1 MNYDE
6 YRSAVDTLNTWARA
20 YYTDDKPI
28 ASDEEY
34 DELYSKAEKFEEQN
48 PALALPYSPTRRI
61 GGAISEGFSKLA
73 HGAQMWSMEDIFD
86 DADLLAWL
94 ARGEKSGA
102 QFYVEPKFDGA
113 SLNLTYES
121 GVLISA
127 ATRGDGLIGEDVTQN
142 ARAIKSVPLQI
153 PYAGRIEIRGETLI
167 AKSDFDALNDERA
180 ANGESL
186 FSNPRNAA
194 AGSLR
199 QLDSAIVAKRKLK
212 FIPWGVGEH
221 SLSFALHSQIMEFVR
236 SLGFLRDEFCRICKS
251 ASEIRAAYEALHSM
265 RASKDL
271 MLDGMVIRV
280 NELSKCAQM
289 GYTVKFPRFMVAY
302 KFPAVEKVTRLRE
315 INLQVGRTGA
325 VTPVAVV
332 DSVNIDGA
340 NVSNA
345 TLHNFDEIARLGL
358 MKNDFVGIIRSGDV
372 IPKITSVYK
381 QRRDGTQSEI
391 SRPDRCPVCGE
402 KLLDEGALIKCQN
415 LDCKARVIGS
425 LIYFCSKKCMNI
437 EGLSDAT
444 ITQLF
449 ESGKISKISDIYAL
463 GAQDLAGLEGFADK
477 KISNLLGAINASKN
491 APLERFIASLGIEHI
506 GEVAARK
513 IAAAFGQDWL
523 DASEDEI
530 LRLEGFG
537 EAMAR
542 SLAEFCKINR
552 EKILNLSEII
562 NPRPPETQTTKS
574 AFTGR
579 SVVITGTLS
588 RPRDE
593 FKARLL
599 AMGAKVQGSVSAKT
613 DFVLAGAEAG
623 SKLQKARSLGVRV
636 IDESEFEALAS
647 SLQTPGANPPSK
659 SEPEALAG
667 SGE

>member
-6 YRSAVDTLNTWARA
+6 YRSAVDTLNAWARA

-34 DELYSKAEKFEEQN
+34 DELYSQAEKFEEQN
-48 PALALPYSPTRRI
+48 PELALPYSPTRRI

-94 ARGEKSGA
+94 ARGEKGGA

-113 SLNLTYES
+113 SLNLTYEG

-236 SLGFLRDEFCRICKS
+236 SLGFLRDEFCRICS
-251 ASEIRAAYEALHSM
+251 DASEIRSAYEALHSM

-302 KFPAVEKVTRLRE
+302 KFPAVEKITRLRE

-345 TLHNFDEIARLGL
+345 TLHNFDEIARLEL

-463 GAQDLAGLEGFADK
+463 GAQDLADLEGFADK

-562 NPRPPETQTTKS
+562 TPRAPEMQTAKS

-647 SLQTPGANPPSK
+647 SLQTPGANPPGK
-659 SEPEALAG
+659 SELEALAG

>member
-6 YRSAVDTLNTWARA
+6 YRSAVDTLNAWARA

-34 DELYSKAEKFEEQN
+34 DELYSQAEKFEQQN

-113 SLNLTYES
+113 SLNLTYEG

-153 PYAGRIEIRGETLI
+153 PYAQRIEIRGETLI

-251 ASEIRAAYEALHSM
+251 ASEIRSAYESLHSM
-265 RASKDL
+265 RASKDM

-402 KLLDEGALIKCQN
+402 RLLDEGALIKCQN

-449 ESGKISKISDIYAL
+449 ESGKISKIGDIYAL
-463 GAQDLAGLEGFADK
+463 SAQDLAGLEGFADK
-477 KISNLLGAINASKN
+477 KISNLLSAINASKN

-562 NPRPPETQTTKS
+562 TPRAPQMQTTKS
-574 AFTGR
+574 AFTDR

-647 SLQTPGANPPSK
+647 LATLGANPPGK

-667 SGE
+667 SSK

>member
-6 YRSAVDTLNTWARA
+6 YRSAVDTLNAWARA

-34 DELYSKAEKFEEQN
+34 DELYSQAEKFEEQN
-48 PALALPYSPTRRI
+48 PELALPYSPTRRI

-113 SLNLTYES
+113 SLNLTYEG

-153 PYAGRIEIRGETLI
+153 PYEGRIEIRGETLI

-391 SRPDRCPVCGE
+391 SRPGRCPVCGE

-449 ESGKISKISDIYAL
+449 ESGKISKIGDIYAL
-463 GAQDLAGLEGFADK
+463 GAQDLADLEGFADK
-477 KISNLLGAINASKN
+477 KISNLLSAINASKN

-542 SLAEFCKINR
+542 SLEEFCKINR

-562 NPRPPETQTTKS
+562 TPRAPQIQTTKS
-574 AFTGR
+574 AFTDR

-599 AMGAKVQGSVSAKT
+599 AMGAKVQGSVSVKT

-647 SLQTPGANPPSK
+647 LATPDTNSPGK
-659 SEPEALAG
+659 SGPEALAG

>member
-6 YRSAVDTLNTWARA
+6 YRSAVDTLNAWARA
-20 YYTDDKPI
+20 YYTDDRPI

-34 DELYSKAEKFEEQN
+34 DELYSQAEKFEEQN
-48 PALALPYSPTRRI
+48 PTLALPYSPTRRI
-61 GGAISEGFSKLA
+61 GGSISEGFSKLA

-94 ARGEKSGA
+94 ARGEKSSA

-113 SLNLTYES
+113 SLNLTYEG

-153 PYAGRIEIRGETLI
+153 PYAQRIEIRGETLI

-402 KLLDEGALIKCQN
+402 RLLDEGALIKCQN

-449 ESGKISKISDIYAL
+449 ESGKISKIGDIYAL
-463 GAQDLAGLEGFADK
+463 GAQDLADLEGFADK
-477 KISNLLGAINASKN
+477 KISNLLSAINASKN

-562 NPRPPETQTTKS
+562 TPRAPEMQTTKS
-574 AFTGR
+574 AFTDR

-647 SLQTPGANPPSK
+647 LATTDTNSPGK
-659 SEPEALAG
+659 SGPEALAR

>member
-6 YRSAVDTLNTWARA
+6 YRSAVDTLNAWARA

-34 DELYSKAEKFEEQN
+34 DELYSQAEKFEEQN
-48 PALALPYSPTRRI
+48 PELALPYSPTRRI

-94 ARGEKSGA
+94 ARGEKGGA

-113 SLNLTYES
+113 SLNLTYEG

-153 PYAGRIEIRGETLI
+153 PYEGRIEIRGETLI

-236 SLGFLRDEFCRICKS
+236 SLGFLRDEFCRICTGV
-251 ASEIRAAYEALHSM
+251 SEIRSAYEALHNM

-402 KLLDEGALIKCQN
+402 RLLDEGALIKCQN

-449 ESGKISKISDIYAL
+449 ESGKISKIGDIYAL
-463 GAQDLAGLEGFADK
+463 GAQDLADLEGFADK
-477 KISNLLGAINASKN
+477 KISNLLSAINASKN

-562 NPRPPETQTTKS
+562 TPRAPEMQTTKS
-574 AFTGR
+574 AFTDR

-647 SLQTPGANPPSK
+647 LATTDTNSPGK
-659 SEPEALAG
+659 SEPQTLAE

>member
-34 DELYSKAEKFEEQN
+34 DELYSQAEKFEEQN

-113 SLNLTYES
+113 SLNLTYEG

-153 PYAGRIEIRGETLI
+153 PYAQRIEIRGETLI

-251 ASEIRAAYEALHSM
+251 VSEIRSAYEALHSM

-280 NELSKCAQM
+280 NELSKCTQM

-391 SRPDRCPVCGE
+391 SRPGRCPVCGE

-449 ESGKISKISDIYAL
+449 ESGKISKIGDIYTL

-491 APLERFIASLGIEHI
+491 APLERFFASLGIEHI

-562 NPRPPETQTTKS
+562 TPLAPQMQTVKS
-574 AFTGR
+574 AFTDR

-647 SLQTPGANPPSK
+647 LATSGANPPNK

>member
-6 YRSAVDTLNTWARA
+6 YRSAVDTLNAWARA

-34 DELYSKAEKFEEQN
+34 DELYSQAEKFEEQN

-113 SLNLTYES
+113 SLNLTYEG

-127 ATRGDGLIGEDVTQN
+127 ATRGDGLVGEDVTQN

-251 ASEIRAAYEALHSM
+251 VSEIRSAYEALHM
-265 RASKDL
+265 LRASKDL

-415 LDCKARVIGS
+415 LDCKARMIGS

-449 ESGKISKISDIYAL
+449 ESGKISKIGDIYAL
-463 GAQDLAGLEGFADK
+463 GAQDLADLEGFADK

-552 EKILNLSEII
+552 EKILSLSEII
-562 NPRPPETQTTKS
+562 TPRAPQMQTVKS
-574 AFTGR
+574 AFTGH

-647 SLQTPGANPPSK
+647 LTTPDTNSPGK
-659 SEPEALAG
+659 SEPQTLAG

>member
-6 YRSAVDTLNTWARA
+6 YRSAVDTLNAWARA
-20 YYTDDKPI
+20 YYTDDRPI

-34 DELYSKAEKFEEQN
+34 DELYSQAEKFEEQN
-48 PALALPYSPTRRI
+48 PELALPYSPTRRI

-94 ARGEKSGA
+94 ARGEKGGA

-113 SLNLTYES
+113 SLNLTYKG

-153 PYAGRIEIRGETLI
+153 PYAERIEIRGETLI

-236 SLGFLRDEFCRICKS
+236 SLGFLRDEFCRICS
-251 ASEIRAAYEALHSM
+251 GASEIRSAYEALHSM

-280 NELSKCAQM
+280 NELSKCVQM

-402 KLLDEGALIKCQN
+402 RLLDEGALIKCQN

-449 ESGKISKISDIYAL
+449 ESGKISKIGDIYAL

-477 KISNLLGAINASKN
+477 KISNLLGAINESKN

-530 LRLEGFG
+530 MRLEGFG

-562 NPRPPETQTTKS
+562 TPRAPEIQTTKS

-593 FKARLL
+593 FKTRLL

-613 DFVLAGAEAG
+613 DFVLAGEDAG

-647 SLQTPGANPPSK
+647 SATPDANPPDK

>member
-1 MNYDE
+1 
-6 YRSAVDTLNTWARA
+6 
-20 YYTDDKPI
+20 
-28 ASDEEY
+28 
-34 DELYSKAEKFEEQN
+34 
-48 PALALPYSPTRRI
+48 
-61 GGAISEGFSKLA
+61 
-73 HGAQMWSMEDIFD
+73 
-86 DADLLAWL
+86 
-94 ARGEKSGA
+94 
-102 QFYVEPKFDGA
+102 
-113 SLNLTYES
+113 
-121 GVLISA
+121 
-127 ATRGDGLIGEDVTQN
+127 
-142 ARAIKSVPLQI
+142 
-153 PYAGRIEIRGETLI
+153 
-167 AKSDFDALNDERA
+167 
-180 ANGESL
+180 
-186 FSNPRNAA
+186 
-194 AGSLR
+194 
-199 QLDSAIVAKRKLK
+199 
-212 FIPWGVGEH
+212 
-221 SLSFALHSQIMEFVR
+221 
-236 SLGFLRDEFCRICKS
+236 
-251 ASEIRAAYEALHSM
+251 M

-302 KFPAVEKVTRLRE
+302 KFPAVEKVTRLRG

-402 KLLDEGALIKCQN
+402 NLLDEGALIKCQN

-449 ESGKISKISDIYAL
+449 ESGKISKIGDIYAL
-463 GAQDLAGLEGFADK
+463 GAQDLADLEGFADK
-477 KISNLLGAINASKN
+477 KISNLLSAINASKN

-513 IAAAFGQDWL
+513 IAAAFGQSWL

-562 NPRPPETQTTKS
+562 TPRPPQMQTTKS
-574 AFTGR
+574 AFTDR

-623 SKLQKARSLGVRV
+623 SKLQKARSLGVQV

-647 SLQTPGANPPSK
+647 LATTDANSPNKSK
-659 SEPEALAG
+659 PEALAG

>member
-6 YRSAVDTLNTWARA
+6 YRSAVDTLNAWARA
-20 YYTDDKPI
+20 YYTDDRPI

-34 DELYSKAEKFEEQN
+34 DELYSQAEKFEQQN
-48 PALALPYSPTRRI
+48 PELALPYSPTRRI

-113 SLNLTYES
+113 SLNLTYEG
-121 GVLISA
+121 GVLIRA

-153 PYAGRIEIRGETLI
+153 PYAQRIEIRGETLI
-167 AKSDFDALNDERA
+167 AKTDFDALNDERA

-221 SLSFALHSQIMEFVR
+221 SLNFALHSQIMEFVR
-236 SLGFLRDEFCRICKS
+236 SLGFLRDEFCRICTG
-251 ASEIRAAYEALHSM
+251 ASEIRSAYEALHSM

-271 MLDGMVIRV
+271 MLDGIVIRV

-391 SRPDRCPVCGE
+391 SRPGRCPVCDE

-449 ESGKISKISDIYAL
+449 ESGKISKIGDIYAL
-463 GAQDLAGLEGFADK
+463 GAQDLADLEGFADK

-537 EAMAR
+537 GAMAR

-562 NPRPPETQTTKS
+562 TPRAPETHTAKS
-574 AFTGR
+574 AFTDR

-647 SLQTPGANPPSK
+647 LATTDTNSPGK

>member
-6 YRSAVDTLNTWARA
+6 YRSAVDTLNAWARA

-94 ARGEKSGA
+94 ARGEKSDA

-113 SLNLTYES
+113 SLNLTYEG

-153 PYAGRIEIRGETLI
+153 PYAQRIEIRGETLI
-167 AKSDFDALNDERA
+167 AKSDFDTLNDERA

-236 SLGFLRDEFCRICKS
+236 SLGFLRDEFCRICKD
-251 ASEIRAAYEALHSM
+251 ASEIRSAYEALHM
-265 RASKDL
+265 LRASKDL

-415 LDCKARVIGS
+415 LDCKARVIGA

-449 ESGKISKISDIYAL
+449 ESDKISKIDDIYAL
-463 GAQDLAGLEGFADK
+463 GAQDLADLEGFADK
-477 KISNLLGAINASKN
+477 KISNLLSAINASKN

-562 NPRPPETQTTKS
+562 NPRLPQMQTIKS

-647 SLQTPGANPPSK
+647 LATTDTNSPGK
-659 SEPEALAG
+659 SGPEALAR

>member
-6 YRSAVDTLNTWARA
+6 YRSAVDTLNAWARA

-34 DELYSKAEKFEEQN
+34 DELYSQAEKFEEQN
-48 PALALPYSPTRRI
+48 PELALPYSPTRRI

-73 HGAQMWSMEDIFD
+73 HGAQMWSMEDIFG

-94 ARGEKSGA
+94 ARGEKSSA

-113 SLNLTYES
+113 SLNLTYEG

-221 SLSFALHSQIMEFVR
+221 SLGFALHSQIMEFVR

-251 ASEIRAAYEALHSM
+251 ASEIRSAYEALHSM

-340 NVSNA
+340 NVSSA

-391 SRPDRCPVCGE
+391 LRPDRCPVCGE

-463 GAQDLAGLEGFADK
+463 GAQDLADLEGFADK

-506 GEVAARK
+506 GEVAAHK

-542 SLAEFCKINR
+542 SLTEFCKINR

-562 NPRPPETQTTKS
+562 TPRAPQMQTTKS
-574 AFTGR
+574 VFTDR

-636 IDESEFEALAS
+636 INESEFEALAE
-647 SLQTPGANPPSK
+647 G
-659 SEPEALAG
+659 
-667 SGE
+667 GE

>member
-6 YRSAVDTLNTWARA
+6 YRSAVDTLNAWARA

-48 PALALPYSPTRRI
+48 PELALPYSPTKRI

-113 SLNLTYES
+113 SLNLTYEG

-153 PYAGRIEIRGETLI
+153 PYAQRIEIRGETLI

-221 SLSFALHSQIMEFVR
+221 SLNFALHSQIMEFVR
-236 SLGFLRDEFCRICKS
+236 SLGFLRDEFCRICKD
-251 ASEIRAAYEALHSM
+251 ASEIRSAYEALHM
-265 RASKDL
+265 LRASKDL

-391 SRPDRCPVCGE
+391 LRPDRCPVCGE
-402 KLLDEGALIKCQN
+402 RLLDEGALIKCQN

-449 ESGKISKISDIYAL
+449 ESGKISKIGDIYAL

-477 KISNLLGAINASKN
+477 KISNLLSAINASKN

-523 DASEDEI
+523 NASEDEI

-562 NPRPPETQTTKS
+562 TPRAPQMQTVKS
-574 AFTGR
+574 AFTDR

-599 AMGAKVQGSVSAKT
+599 AMGAKVQSSVSAKT

-647 SLQTPGANPPSK
+647 PATLGANPPNK

-667 SGE
+667 SDE

>member
-6 YRSAVDTLNTWARA
+6 YRSAVDTLNAWARA
-20 YYTDDKPI
+20 YYTDDRPI

-34 DELYSKAEKFEEQN
+34 DELYSQAEKFEEKN
-48 PALALPYSPTRRI
+48 PTLALPYSPTRRI

-113 SLNLTYES
+113 SLNLTYEG

-153 PYAGRIEIRGETLI
+153 PYEGRIEIRGETLI

-463 GAQDLAGLEGFADK
+463 AAQDLADLEGFADK
-477 KISNLLGAINASKN
+477 KILNLLGAINASKN

-523 DASEDEI
+523 DAGEDEI

-562 NPRPPETQTTKS
+562 TPRAPQMQTVKS
-574 AFTGR
+574 AFTDR

-613 DFVLAGAEAG
+613 DFVLVGAEAG

-636 IDESEFEALAS
+636 IDENEFETLAS
-647 SLQTPGANPPSK
+647 LATTDTNSPGK

-667 SGE
+667 SDE

>member
-1 MNYDE
+1 
-6 YRSAVDTLNTWARA
+6 
-20 YYTDDKPI
+20 
-28 ASDEEY
+28 
-34 DELYSKAEKFEEQN
+34 
-48 PALALPYSPTRRI
+48 
-61 GGAISEGFSKLA
+61 
-73 HGAQMWSMEDIFD
+73 
-86 DADLLAWL
+86 
-94 ARGEKSGA
+94 
-102 QFYVEPKFDGA
+102 
-113 SLNLTYES
+113 
-121 GVLISA
+121 
-127 ATRGDGLIGEDVTQN
+127 
-142 ARAIKSVPLQI
+142 
-153 PYAGRIEIRGETLI
+153 
-167 AKSDFDALNDERA
+167 
-180 ANGESL
+180 
-186 FSNPRNAA
+186 
-194 AGSLR
+194 
-199 QLDSAIVAKRKLK
+199 
-212 FIPWGVGEH
+212 
-221 SLSFALHSQIMEFVR
+221 
-236 SLGFLRDEFCRICKS
+236 
-251 ASEIRAAYEALHSM
+251 M

-402 KLLDEGALIKCQN
+402 RLLDEGALIKCQN

-463 GAQDLAGLEGFADK
+463 GAQDLADLEGFADK

-530 LRLEGFG
+530 LCLEGFG

-562 NPRPPETQTTKS
+562 TPRTPEMQTAKS
-574 AFTGR
+574 VFTDR

-613 DFVLAGAEAG
+613 DFVLAGEDAG

-647 SLQTPGANPPSK
+647 PATPGANPPGK
-659 SEPEALAG
+659 SEPEALAR

>member
-6 YRSAVDTLNTWARA
+6 YRSAVDTLNAWARA

-48 PALALPYSPTRRI
+48 PALALSYSPTRRI

-94 ARGEKSGA
+94 ARGEKGGA

-113 SLNLTYES
+113 SLNLTYEG

-153 PYAGRIEIRGETLI
+153 PYAQRIEIRGETLI

-221 SLSFALHSQIMEFVR
+221 SLNFALHSQIMEFVR

-251 ASEIRAAYEALHSM
+251 ASEIRSAYEALHSM

-415 LDCKARVIGS
+415 LDCKARMIGA

-449 ESGKISKISDIYAL
+449 ESGKISKIGDIYAL
-463 GAQDLAGLEGFADK
+463 GAQDLADLEGFADK

-562 NPRPPETQTTKS
+562 TPRAPQMQTAKS
-574 AFTGR
+574 AFTDR

-647 SLQTPGANPPSK
+647 LATTGANSPSK
-659 SEPEALAG
+659 SEPQTLAG

>member
-6 YRSAVDTLNTWARA
+6 YRSAVDTLNAWARA

-34 DELYSKAEKFEEQN
+34 DELYSQAEKFEEQN

-86 DADLLAWL
+86 DVDLLAWL

-113 SLNLTYES
+113 SLNLTYEG

-153 PYAGRIEIRGETLI
+153 PYAQRIEIRGETLI

-251 ASEIRAAYEALHSM
+251 ASEIRSAYEALHSM

-449 ESGKISKISDIYAL
+449 ESGKISKIDDIYAL
-463 GAQDLAGLEGFADK
+463 GAQDLEGLEGFADK

-523 DASEDEI
+523 NASEDEI

-542 SLAEFCKINR
+542 SLVEFCKINR

-562 NPRPPETQTTKS
+562 TPRAPQMQTTKS
-574 AFTGR
+574 VFTDR

-613 DFVLAGAEAG
+613 DFVLVGADAG
-623 SKLQKARSLGVRV
+623 SKLQKARSLGVRI

-647 SLQTPGANPPSK
+647 LATPGVNSPGK
-659 SEPEALAG
+659 SEPEALAE

>member
-6 YRSAVDTLNTWARA
+6 YRSAVDTLNAWARA
-20 YYTDDKPI
+20 YYTDDRPI

-34 DELYSKAEKFEEQN
+34 DELYSQAEKFEEQN
-48 PALALPYSPTRRI
+48 PELALPYSPTRRI

-113 SLNLTYES
+113 SLNLTYEG

-153 PYAGRIEIRGETLI
+153 PYAQRIEIRGETLI

-221 SLSFALHSQIMEFVR
+221 SLNFALHSQIMEFVR
-236 SLGFLRDEFCRICKS
+236 SLGFLRDEFCRICS
-251 ASEIRAAYEALHSM
+251 GASEIRSAYEALHSM

-391 SRPDRCPVCGE
+391 SRPGRCPVCGE

-449 ESGKISKISDIYAL
+449 ESGKISKIGDIYAL
-463 GAQDLAGLEGFADK
+463 GAQDLADLEGFANK

-562 NPRPPETQTTKS
+562 TPRAPEIQTTKS

-579 SVVITGTLS
+579 SIVITGTLS

-593 FKARLL
+593 FKGRLL

-647 SLQTPGANPPSK
+647 SLQTPGANPPNK
-659 SEPEALAG
+659 GEPEALAG

>member
-6 YRSAVDTLNTWARA
+6 YRSAVDTLNAWARA

-34 DELYSKAEKFEEQN
+34 DELYSQAEKFEQQN
-48 PALALPYSPTRRI
+48 PTLALPYSPTRRI
-61 GGAISEGFSKLA
+61 GGAISEGFSKLV

-94 ARGEKSGA
+94 ARGEKSDA

-113 SLNLTYES
+113 SLNLTYEG

-127 ATRGDGLIGEDVTQN
+127 ATRGDGLVGEDVTQN

-153 PYAGRIEIRGETLI
+153 PYAQRIEIRGETLI
-167 AKSDFDALNDERA
+167 TKSDFDALNDERA

-221 SLSFALHSQIMEFVR
+221 SLNFALHSQIMEFVR

-449 ESGKISKISDIYAL
+449 ESGKISKIGDIYAL
-463 GAQDLAGLEGFADK
+463 SAQDLADLEGFADK
-477 KISNLLGAINASKN
+477 KISNVLGAINASKN
-491 APLERFIASLGIEHI
+491 
-506 GEVAARK
+506 ARK

-562 NPRPPETQTTKS
+562 TPRPPEMQTTKS
-574 AFTGR
+574 AFTNR

-647 SLQTPGANPPSK
+647 PTTLGANPPGK

>member
-6 YRSAVDTLNTWARA
+6 YRSAVDTLNAWARA

-34 DELYSKAEKFEEQN
+34 DELYSQAEKFEEQN

-94 ARGEKSGA
+94 ARGEKGGA

-113 SLNLTYES
+113 SLNLTYEG

-153 PYAGRIEIRGETLI
+153 PYAQRIEIRGETLI
-167 AKSDFDALNDERA
+167 AKSDFDELNDERA

-221 SLSFALHSQIMEFVR
+221 SLGFALHSQIMEFVR
-236 SLGFLRDEFCRICKS
+236 SLGFLRDEFCRICS
-251 ASEIRAAYEALHSM
+251 GASEIRSAYEALHSM

-302 KFPAVEKVTRLRE
+302 KFPAIEKVTRLRE

-391 SRPDRCPVCGE
+391 SRPNRCPVCGE

-449 ESGKISKISDIYAL
+449 ESGKISKIGDIYAL
-463 GAQDLAGLEGFADK
+463 GAQDLADLEGFADK
-477 KISNLLGAINASKN
+477 KISNLLSAINASKN

-562 NPRPPETQTTKS
+562 TPRAPEMQTTKS
-574 AFTGR
+574 AFTDR

-647 SLQTPGANPPSK
+647 LATTDTNSPGK
-659 SEPEALAG
+659 SEPQTLAG

>member
-6 YRSAVDTLNTWARA
+6 YRSAVDTLNAWARA
-20 YYTDDKPI
+20 YYTDDRPI

-34 DELYSKAEKFEEQN
+34 DELYSQAEKFEEQN
-48 PALALPYSPTRRI
+48 PALALPYSPTQRI

-113 SLNLTYES
+113 SLNLTYEG

-127 ATRGDGLIGEDVTQN
+127 ATRGDGLVGEDVTQN

-153 PYAGRIEIRGETLI
+153 PYAQRIEIRGETLI

-221 SLSFALHSQIMEFVR
+221 SLGFALHSQIMEFVR
-236 SLGFLRDEFCRICKS
+236 SLGFLRDEFCRICS
-251 ASEIRAAYEALHSM
+251 GASEIRAAYEALHSM

-449 ESGKISKISDIYAL
+449 ESGKISKIGDIYAL
-463 GAQDLAGLEGFADK
+463 GAQDLADLEGFADK

-542 SLAEFCKINR
+542 SLTEFCKINR

-562 NPRPPETQTTKS
+562 TPRAPQMQTVKS
-574 AFTGR
+574 AFADR

-647 SLQTPGANPPSK
+647 LATTDTNSPGK
-659 SEPEALAG
+659 SGPEALAG

>member
-1 MNYDE
+1 MIYDE
-6 YRSAVDTLNTWARA
+6 YRSAVDTLNAWARA

-34 DELYSKAEKFEEQN
+34 DELYSQAEKFEEQN

-61 GGAISEGFSKLA
+61 GGAISESFSKLA

-113 SLNLTYES
+113 SLNLTYEG

-153 PYAGRIEIRGETLI
+153 PYAQRIEIRGETLI

-186 FSNPRNAA
+186 FSNPRNAT

-251 ASEIRAAYEALHSM
+251 ASEIRSAYEALHM
-265 RASKDL
+265 LRASKDL

-449 ESGKISKISDIYAL
+449 ESGKISKIGDIYAL
-463 GAQDLAGLEGFADK
+463 GAQDLADLEGFADK

-542 SLAEFCKINR
+542 SLADFCKINR

-562 NPRPPETQTTKS
+562 TPRAPKAQTVKS
-574 AFTGR
+574 AFTDR

-647 SLQTPGANPPSK
+647 LATTDTNSPGK
-659 SEPEALAG
+659 SGPEALAG
-667 SGE
+667 SGK

>member
-6 YRSAVDTLNTWARA
+6 YRSAVDTLNAWARA

-34 DELYSKAEKFEEQN
+34 DELYSQAEKFEQQN
-48 PALALPYSPTRRI
+48 PTLALPYSPTRRI

-73 HGAQMWSMEDIFD
+73 HGAQMWSMEDIFG

-113 SLNLTYES
+113 SLNLTYEG

-153 PYAGRIEIRGETLI
+153 PYAQRIEIRGETLI

-251 ASEIRAAYEALHSM
+251 ASEIRSAYEALHSM

-340 NVSNA
+340 NISNA

-381 QRRDGTQSEI
+381 QRRDGTQSKI

-402 KLLDEGALIKCQN
+402 KLLDEGAFIKCQN

-449 ESGKISKISDIYAL
+449 ESGKISKIGDIYAL
-463 GAQDLAGLEGFADK
+463 GAQDLVDLEGFADK

-523 DASEDEI
+523 DASEDKI

-542 SLAEFCKINR
+542 SLAEFRKINR

-562 NPRPPETQTTKS
+562 TLRAPEMQTVKS
-574 AFTGR
+574 AFTDR

-647 SLQTPGANPPSK
+647 LATTDTNLPGK
-659 SEPEALAG
+659 SEPKALAEG
-667 SGE
+667 GE

>member
-6 YRSAVDTLNTWARA
+6 YRSAVDTLNAWARA

-48 PALALPYSPTRRI
+48 HALALSYSPTRRI

-94 ARGEKSGA
+94 ARGEKGGA

-113 SLNLTYES
+113 SLNLTYEG

-153 PYAGRIEIRGETLI
+153 PYAQRIEIRGETLI

-302 KFPAVEKVTRLRE
+302 KFPAIEKVTRLRE

-449 ESGKISKISDIYAL
+449 ESGKISKIGDIYAL

-523 DASEDEI
+523 DASEDKI

-562 NPRPPETQTTKS
+562 TPRAPQMQTVKS
-574 AFTGR
+574 AFTDR

-613 DFVLAGAEAG
+613 DFVLAGEDAG
-623 SKLQKARSLGVRV
+623 SKLQKAQALGVRV

-647 SLQTPGANPPSK
+647 PATTDTNSPSK

-667 SGE
+667 SSE

>member
-6 YRSAVDTLNTWARA
+6 YRSAVDTLNAWARA
-20 YYTDDKPI
+20 YYTDDRPI

-34 DELYSKAEKFEEQN
+34 DELYSQAEKFEEQN
-48 PALALPYSPTRRI
+48 PELALPYSPTRRI

-73 HGAQMWSMEDIFD
+73 HSAQMWSMEDIFD

-94 ARGEKSGA
+94 ARGEKGGA

-113 SLNLTYES
+113 SLNLTYEG

-153 PYAGRIEIRGETLI
+153 PYAQRIEIRGETLI

-221 SLSFALHSQIMEFVR
+221 SLNFALHSQIMEFVR

-251 ASEIRAAYEALHSM
+251 VSEIRAAYEALHSM

-345 TLHNFDEIARLGL
+345 TLHNFDEIARLEL

-449 ESGKISKISDIYAL
+449 ESGKISKIGDIYAL

-562 NPRPPETQTTKS
+562 TPRAPEMQTAKS

-623 SKLQKARSLGVRV
+623 SKLQKAHSLGVRV

-647 SLQTPGANPPSK
+647 LATTGANSLDK
-659 SEPEALAG
+659 NEPKALAG

>member
-6 YRSAVDTLNTWARA
+6 YRSAVDTLNVWARA

-34 DELYSKAEKFEEQN
+34 DELYSQAEKFEEQN

-113 SLNLTYES
+113 SLNLTYEG

-153 PYAGRIEIRGETLI
+153 PYAQRIEIRGETLI

-402 KLLDEGALIKCQN
+402 RLLDEGALIKCQN

-562 NPRPPETQTTKS
+562 TPRPPQMHTVKS
-574 AFTGR
+574 AFTDR

-588 RPRDE
+588 HPRDE

-636 IDESEFEALAS
+636 IDESEFEALAN
-647 SLQTPGANPPSK
+647 LVTPGANSPDK

-667 SGE
+667 SGK

>member
-6 YRSAVDTLNTWARA
+6 YRSAVDTLNAWARA
-20 YYTDDKPI
+20 YYTDDRPI

-34 DELYSKAEKFEEQN
+34 DELYSQAEKFEEQN

-113 SLNLTYES
+113 SLNLTYEG

-221 SLSFALHSQIMEFVR
+221 SLGFALHSQIMEFVR
-236 SLGFLRDEFCRICKS
+236 SLGFLRDEFCRICS
-251 ASEIRAAYEALHSM
+251 GANEIRSAYEALHSM

-449 ESGKISKISDIYAL
+449 ESGKISKIGDIYAL

-542 SLAEFCKINR
+542 SLVEFCKINR

-562 NPRPPETQTTKS
+562 NPRPPQTQTAKS

-647 SLQTPGANPPSK
+647 LATTGANSPDK
-659 SEPEALAG
+659 REPQTLAG

>member
-6 YRSAVDTLNTWARA
+6 YRSAVDTLNAWARA

-34 DELYSKAEKFEEQN
+34 DELYSQAEKFEEQN
-48 PALALPYSPTRRI
+48 PELTLSYSPTRRI

-73 HGAQMWSMEDIFD
+73 HGAQMWSMEDVFD

-113 SLNLTYES
+113 SLNLTYEG

-153 PYAGRIEIRGETLI
+153 PYEGRIEIRGETLI

-221 SLSFALHSQIMEFVR
+221 SLNFALHSQIMEFVR
-236 SLGFLRDEFCRICKS
+236 SLGFLRDEFCRICKN
-251 ASEIRAAYEALHSM
+251 ASEIRSAYEALHSM

-302 KFPAVEKVTRLRE
+302 KFPAVEKVTRLRG

-449 ESGKISKISDIYAL
+449 ESGKISKIGDIYAL
-463 GAQDLAGLEGFADK
+463 GAQDLADLEGFADK

-562 NPRPPETQTTKS
+562 TPRAPQMQTTKS
-574 AFTGR
+574 VFTDR

-647 SLQTPGANPPSK
+647 LATPDTNSPGE
-659 SEPEALAG
+659 SEPKALAG

>member
-6 YRSAVDTLNTWARA
+6 YRSAVDTLNAWARA

-34 DELYSKAEKFEEQN
+34 DELYSQAEKFEEQN
-48 PALALPYSPTRRI
+48 PELALPYSPTRRI

-113 SLNLTYES
+113 SLNLTYEG

-153 PYAGRIEIRGETLI
+153 PYAQRIEIRGETLI

-236 SLGFLRDEFCRICKS
+236 SLGFLRDEFCRICS
-251 ASEIRAAYEALHSM
+251 GASEIRSAYEALHSM

-280 NELSKCAQM
+280 NELSKCSQM

-391 SRPDRCPVCGE
+391 SRPGRCPVCGE
-402 KLLDEGALIKCQN
+402 RLLDEGALIKCQN

-562 NPRPPETQTTKS
+562 TPRPPQMHTVKS
-574 AFTGR
+574 AFTDR

-588 RPRDE
+588 HPRDE

-636 IDESEFEALAS
+636 IDESEFEALAN
-647 SLQTPGANPPSK
+647 LVTPGANSPDK

-667 SGE
+667 SGK

>member
-94 ARGEKSGA
+94 ARGEKGGA

-113 SLNLTYES
+113 SLNLTYEG

-153 PYAGRIEIRGETLI
+153 PYAQRIEIRGETLI

-302 KFPAVEKVTRLRE
+302 KFPAIEKVTRLRE
-315 INLQVGRTGA
+315 INLQVGRTGT

-402 KLLDEGALIKCQN
+402 RLLDEGALIKCQN

-449 ESGKISKISDIYAL
+449 ESGKISKIGDIYAL
-463 GAQDLAGLEGFADK
+463 GAQDLADLEGFADK

-562 NPRPPETQTTKS
+562 TPRAPEMQTVKS
-574 AFTGR
+574 AFTDR

-647 SLQTPGANPPSK
+647 LATTDANSPNKSK
-659 SEPEALAG
+659 PEALAG

>member
-6 YRSAVDTLNTWARA
+6 YRSAVDTLNAWARA
-20 YYTDDKPI
+20 YYTDDRPI

-34 DELYSKAEKFEEQN
+34 DELYSQAEKFEEQN
-48 PALALPYSPTRRI
+48 PELALPYSPTRRI

-94 ARGEKSGA
+94 ARGEKGGA

-113 SLNLTYES
+113 SLNLTYKG

-153 PYAGRIEIRGETLI
+153 PYAERIEIRGETLI

-221 SLSFALHSQIMEFVR
+221 SLNFALHSQIMEFVR
-236 SLGFLRDEFCRICKS
+236 SLGFLRDEFCRICS
-251 ASEIRAAYEALHSM
+251 GASEIRSAYEALHSM

-280 NELSKCAQM
+280 NELSKCVQM

-391 SRPDRCPVCGE
+391 SRPGRCPVCGE
-402 KLLDEGALIKCQN
+402 RLLDEGALIKCQN

-449 ESGKISKISDIYAL
+449 ESGKISKIGDIYAL
-463 GAQDLAGLEGFADK
+463 GAQDLADLEGFADK
-477 KISNLLGAINASKN
+477 KISNLLSAINASKN

-523 DASEDEI
+523 NASEDEI

-552 EKILNLSEII
+552 KKILNLSEII
-562 NPRPPETQTTKS
+562 NPHPPETQTVKS
-574 AFTGR
+574 AFTDR

-623 SKLQKARSLGVRV
+623 SKLQKAHSLGVRV

-647 SLQTPGANPPSK
+647 PATLGANSLGK

>member
-34 DELYSKAEKFEEQN
+34 DELYSQAEKFEQQN

-94 ARGEKSGA
+94 ARGEKGGA

-113 SLNLTYES
+113 SLNLTYEG

-153 PYAGRIEIRGETLI
+153 PYAQRIEIRGETLI

-221 SLSFALHSQIMEFVR
+221 SLNFALHSQIMEFVR

-302 KFPAVEKVTRLRE
+302 KFPAIEKITRLRE

-449 ESGKISKISDIYAL
+449 ESGKISKIGDIYAL
-463 GAQDLAGLEGFADK
+463 SAQDLADLEGFADK

-562 NPRPPETQTTKS
+562 TPRPPEMQTTKS
-574 AFTGR
+574 AFTNR

-588 RPRDE
+588 CPRDE

-636 IDESEFEALAS
+636 IDENEFEALAS
-647 SLQTPGANPPSK
+647 LATTDTNSPNK